1 MPFTQTTV
9 HTNINIFKQ
18 LIPFPNGS
26 FLSYYQNIICVDFTF
41 HLQPYN
47 NNIKWM
53 NYILPIITLIVTS
66 SVRNI
71 YSIISIFFHLVT
83 WTFKYIFLQFIYV
96 YWYSFI
102 SLQLSSFVQNDNKII
117 LAVNNAIVKS
127 FIPTPETSLHNDS
140 SIVDGWFSI
149 PFQYYLHTTHIRV
162 SYSSEILT
170 LYNLPFFISL
180 YPSLLSSKHMR
191 YLILYILPFFLSK
204 HIASVF
210 LSHIFSPPIFPPIF
224 YQSISSF
231 FTLQPFPAREQWSS
245 AYKGDP
251 VTNFLM
257 DHLHH
262 NILINMLCIT

>member
-1 MPFTQTTV
+1 
-9 HTNINIFKQ
+9 
-18 LIPFPNGS
+18 
-26 FLSYYQNIICVDFTF
+26 
-41 HLQPYN
+41 
-47 NNIKWM
+47 M
-53 NYILPIITLIVTS
+53 NYILPIITLLVTS

-83 WTFKYIFLQFIYV
+83 WTFKYIFLQSIYV
-96 YWYSFI
+96 HWYSFI
-102 SLQLSSFVQNDNKII
+102 IVSRITPWLIRLQLSSFVQNDNKII
-117 LAVNNAIVKS
+117 LAVNNAIVNS

-162 SYSSEILT
+162 PYSSEILT

-191 YLILYILPFFLSK
+191 YLILYTLPFFLSK

-210 LSHIFSPPIFPPIF
+210 LSRILSPPIFPSIF
-224 YQSISSF
+224 YQIISSF
-231 FTLQPFPAREQWSS
+231 FTLQPFPARERWFS
-245 AYKGDP
+245 AYKCDP
-251 VTNFLM
+251 GTNFLM

-262 NILINMLCIT
+262 NIYLLICYVLHN